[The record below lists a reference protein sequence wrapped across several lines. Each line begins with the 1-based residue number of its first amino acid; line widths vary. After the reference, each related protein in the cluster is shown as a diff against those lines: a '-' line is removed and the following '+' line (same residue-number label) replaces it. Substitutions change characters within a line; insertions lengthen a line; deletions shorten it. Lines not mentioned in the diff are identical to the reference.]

1 MEVVLLKD
9 VDRLGHANDVVEVKP
24 GYGRN
29 YLIPQGLAMVA
40 NETNKKVAAQK
51 NKLFEKR
58 QEEMMKDLQAV
69 VDKLKA
75 AVVKVG
81 AKVGSNDKIFGS
93 VTASQL
99 ADAVKD
105 QLKVEVDR
113 KKITIEEEVKTLGSY
128 TAQVGLHKDV
138 SVDVS
143 FEVVAE

>member
-9 VDRLGHANDVVEVKP
+9 VNNLGHANDIVEVKP

-29 YLIPQGLAMVA
+29 YLIPQGMAMVA
-40 NETNKKVAAQK
+40 NDTNRKIAARK
-51 NKLFEKR
+51 HELFEKR
-58 QEEMMKDLQAV
+58 QEEMMKDLQTV
-69 VDKLKA
+69 VDKLEA
-75 AVVKVG
+75 TVVKVG

-99 ADAVKD
+99 ADAIKA
-105 QLKVEVDR
+105 QLGVEVDR
-113 KKITIEEEVKTLGSY
+113 KKVTIEEDVKTLGAY

-138 SVDVS
+138 SVDVK

>member
-9 VDRLGHANDVVEVKP
+9 VNNLGHANDVVEVKP

-29 YLIPQGLAMVA
+29 YLIPQGMAMVA
-40 NETNKKVAAQK
+40 NDTNRKIASRKHE
-51 NKLFEKR
+51 LFEKR
-58 QEEMMKDLQAV
+58 QEEIMKDLQTV

-75 AVVKVG
+75 TVVKVG

-99 ADAVKD
+99 TDAIKT
-105 QLKVEVDR
+105 QLGVEVDR
-113 KKITIEEEVKTLGSY
+113 KKVTIEEDVKTLGAY

-138 SVDVS
+138 SVDVK